1 MGNILFLKNSN
12 VFDTMARKDFL
23 TCLGR
28 YRNPVFTK
36 AAKEACIGLLIN
48 SA

>member
-1 MGNILFLKNSN
+1 MGSILFLKNSN
-12 VFDTMARKDFL
+12 VFDTMVRKDFL

-28 YRNPVFTK
+28 YRNLILTK

-48 SA
+48 SS